1 MNLIKI
7 KTIRQLAFACDDI
20 ARALGISFESARVAA
35 SRLAKSGVIIRL
47 KRNVY
52 VLQEKWN
59 VLAREDEFR
68 LANIIQTPSY
78 VSLMSALDYYGIT
91 TQAQRDFVESA
102 CVYRT
107 KRLKVK
113 EKAFEY
119 FKLQKKLY
127 RDFVR
132 EKGVFI
138 ATPEKALLDAVYLMS
153 LKRYKFDSGS
163 IDTARLDKKAL
174 RRSLR
179 AYPEKTGRMAQRLWK
194 I

>member
-1 MNLIKI
+1 
-7 KTIRQLAFACDDI
+7 
-20 ARALGISFESARVAA
+20 
-35 SRLAKSGVIIRL
+35 
-47 KRNVY
+47 
-52 VLQEKWN
+52 
-59 VLAREDEFR
+59 
-68 LANIIQTPSY
+68 
-78 VSLMSALDYYGIT
+78 MSALDYYGIT

-113 EKAFEY
+113 EKSFEY
-119 FKLQKKLY
+119 FKLKKSLY
-127 RDFVR
+127 CGFVR

-163 IDTARLDKKAL
+163 IDTGKLDRKAL
-174 RRSLR
+174 RRSLKR
-179 AYPEKTGRMAQRLWK
+179 YPEKTRKTAQRLWK